1 MTLLIAQ
8 NYKFDLGPDMSVV
21 VTLVLNPEYG
31 QFIPAIVPENVQV
44 RDMVKEIY
52 KGNSNA
58 NQQTIELC
66 YRTPPVF

>member
-44 RDMVKEIY
+44 GDIVKEIY
-52 KGNSNA
+52 KGDSNA
-58 NQQTIELC
+58 NQQTIAYATE
-66 YRTPPVF
+66 PPVL